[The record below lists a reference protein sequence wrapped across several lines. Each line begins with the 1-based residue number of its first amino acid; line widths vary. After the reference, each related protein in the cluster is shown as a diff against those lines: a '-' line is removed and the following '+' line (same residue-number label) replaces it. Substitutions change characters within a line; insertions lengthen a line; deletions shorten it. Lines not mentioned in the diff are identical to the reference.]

1 MLWCCE
7 NFVPLGQLIAIS
19 MPRQAHEDSSRFRC
33 EYYDDYGDAITR
45 GQNYQY
51 ELRYAVVSK

>member
-19 MPRQAHEDSSRFRC
+19 MPRQPHEHSRFRC

-51 ELRYAVVSK
+51 ELQYAVFSK

>member
-19 MPRQAHEDSSRFRC
+19 MPRQAHEHSRFRC

-45 GQNYQY
+45 GQN
-51 ELRYAVVSK
+51 

>member
-19 MPRQAHEDSSRFRC
+19 MPRQAHEHSRDFVVN
-33 EYYDDYGDAITR
+33 ITITDNFEVNL
-45 GQNYQY
+45 GA
-51 ELRYAVVSK
+51 EFTIE